1 MFTNE
6 EKQKL
11 KEISNL
17 FDRAEDI
24 LLSMSEETQDK
35 IFNFHTYSH
44 SLDHCIRWGL
54 DGSKELLS
62 ETQ

>member
-11 KEISNL
+11 KEINNL
-17 FDRAEDI
+17 FSKAEDI
-24 LLSMSEETQDK
+24 LTSMSEETQDK
-35 IFNFHTYSH
+35 IFCFHTYNH

-54 DGSKELLS
+54 DGSQELLNL
-62 ETQ
+62 TH